1 MIRKVKSAISD
12 ISFKR
17 IQRSGRPMTPVNIK
31 KAKTVGI
38 IYKADEEG
46 VSDLVKRFVKHLNT
60 YPCKVSTLGYFSGKT
75 LPHDVMPKLGFDYFC
90 DAQIGWSLKPVGVEV
105 ENFIGEPFDI
115 LIDTSLVADKSIRFA
130 TVESQAKFKI
140 GYSKLSYVDFLDLSI
155 QLPGDVNHRELM
167 KNIDRYLH
175 LINK

>member
-1 MIRKVKSAISD
+1 MIKKVKSAISD
-12 ISFKR
+12 LLFKR
-17 IQRSGRPMTPVNIK
+17 IQRNDRAMTPVNIK
-31 KAKTVGI
+31 KAKTVGM
-38 IYKADEEG
+38 IYKADDEG
-46 VSDLVKRFVKHLNT
+46 VAELVKRYVKHLNS
-60 YPCKVSTLGYFSGKT
+60 YPCKVSTLGYYPGKE

-90 DAQIGWSLKPVGVEV
+90 DAQIGWNLKPAGVEV
-105 ENFIGEPFDI
+105 ENFINEPFDI
-115 LIDTSLVADKSIRFA
+115 LIDTSLVEDKSIRFA

-140 GYSKLSYVDFLDLSI
+140 GYSKLSYGDFLDLSI